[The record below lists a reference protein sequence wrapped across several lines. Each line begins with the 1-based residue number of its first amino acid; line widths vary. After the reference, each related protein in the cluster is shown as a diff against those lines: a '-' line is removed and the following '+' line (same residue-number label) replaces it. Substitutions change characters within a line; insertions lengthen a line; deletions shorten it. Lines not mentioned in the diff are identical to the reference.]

1 MKRTERGFTLVEVV
15 VAVLLMGI
23 LFTGMATMPRNIMMM
38 RAAYSARTAASHL
51 AEIQLEIRRNT
62 DFDRIAAQTATGVAQ
77 NGITYTVTVFVADK
91 SVGAYTGS
99 AATPQLIGTILAAPS
114 GPADCKLVTVLVQ
127 WQANGINQS
136 LRRQA
141 FIGRYE

>member
-23 LFTGMATMPRNIMMM
+23 LFMGMATMPRNIMMM

-51 AEIQLEIRRNT
+51 AEIRLEIRRNT
-62 DFDRIAAQTATGVAQ
+62 DFDRIAAQSATGVAQ
-77 NGITYTVTVFVADK
+77 NGITYTVTVSVAYQ

-99 AATPQLIGTILAAPS
+99 AAAPQQIGTILAAPS

-136 LRRQA
+136 LQRQA
-141 FIGRYE
+141 IIGRYE